1 MKMEELSLFMM
12 YAIGKIRKEVRKMT
26 RHIKLLINLDLTTWS
41 ESMEDFEIDTA
52 ESIREQINNYLYES
66 PEDIISNTTIK
77 KIWFE
82 ED

>member
-1 MKMEELSLFMM
+1 MM

>member
-1 MKMEELSLFMM
+1 
-12 YAIGKIRKEVRKMT
+12 MT